1 MLDTSIVTNIL
12 QNKCSGKQALLFNV
26 QEIETSQTSNTML
39 RYPVLLTVI
48 MKVLSKVIIYRI
60 TEIT

>member
-12 QNKCSGKQALLFNV
+12 QKKCSGKQALLFNV